1 MFYLAEIGNLGILV
15 ALIWWIASSLLNS
28 KKKRNNNVI
37 TDDISDKK
45 SPVEKTEI
53 FDWKTQLE
61 GLFQEFI
68 PKESISQEF
77 ENSDEIE
84 DEDQIIIEPINKT
97 IQDDSEKEHQ
107 RLLHREPVVK
117 NNKSTI
123 LHEKLKDSKEIQQA
137 IILNEILGKPVS
149 LKKFFNR

>member
-45 SPVEKTEI
+45 SPEEKTEL

-61 GLFQEFI
+61 GIFKEFI
-68 PKESISQEF
+68 PKESIPQEF
-77 ENSDEIE
+77 EVSDEIE
-84 DEDQIIIEPINKT
+84 DEAQIIIEPANET
-97 IQDDSEKEHQ
+97 IKDDSEEPHQ
-107 RLLHREPVVK
+107 RLLHREPVIK